1 MLKKNQLTA
10 GFVVLF
16 YKAKGV
22 KSALKPLIFV
32 LALGVFPF
40 AVQAA
45 PPQAPAHQSLTG
57 SPAPVWRFD
66 GDDYYL
72 VDRNVKTGSRF
83 LAFLK
88 DGSSPDT
95 CARRLWLRKV
105 ACKDLRAYELA
116 YTAKWDQS
124 QRDVRYRSAVKL
136 VHSGWVQEDNLSKWR
151 LMHWELQGGALVCAE
166 FELLSRPPSSDV
178 KLMSQL
184 VQRQQDGWYRQVA
197 SMMKQAPRL
206 LESPAP

>member
-1 MLKKNQLTA
+1 MLII
-10 GFVVLF
+10 GFL
-16 YKAKGV
+16 G
-22 KSALKPLIFV
+22 ALPWDV
-32 LALGVFPF
+32 HAT
-40 AVQAA
+40 
-45 PPQAPAHQSLTG
+45 PPQVPTNQSLAG

-72 VDRNVKTGSRF
+72 VDRNVRPGNRI

-88 DGSSPDT
+88 DGNSPDT
-95 CARRLWLRKV
+95 CSRRLWLRKV

-116 YTAKWDQS
+116 YVAKWDQS
-124 QRDVRYRSAVKL
+124 QRDVRYRSALKL
-136 VHSGWVQEDNLSKWR
+136 VHSGWVQEGNLTKWR

-184 VQRQQDGWYRQVA
+184 VQRQQDSWFKQVA
-197 SMMKQAPRL
+197 GMIKQAPRL
-206 LESPAP
+206 LEPPHR